1 MQALMTTENIL
12 SVGELITSAEQ
23 VPPRMIVNHVAE
35 KFFRT
40 TELDAVAVV
49 DGAEPVGLVTRTKLM
64 FTLFRRFGFE
74 LYGKDP
80 IISIADTTPLFVTED
95 EPLDAVIERA
105 LERPPQDVYDEIVV
119 TDGRD
124 RYRGLLS
131 VKQLVIQQGNALASS
146 MLQKE
151 MASERARE
159 LEKINEIKSQFLA
172 HITHELRSPVNVI
185 IGLVELMR
193 QAIEK
198 GAVDQVKNRLSQVIS
213 SATNLRAIVTNVL
226 DLSKIEA
233 KKMQVSIKP
242 FDLAALVSE
251 VTESARVLVRSKPV
265 TVDHAGSSGPLP
277 VLSDPAR
284 VRQILMNLAAN
295 AAKFTESGS
304 ILFALSVGAH
314 SVSVS
319 VIDTGIG
326 IKEEHLC
333 RLFSAFSQLEDA
345 KTKRYEGTGLG
356 LVIARSM
363 AHLLGGELTVASTYG
378 KGSTF
383 TLTLPYSGLLEE
395 ETHVEAQ
402 KDHGH

>member
-1 MQALMTTENIL
+1 MQTLMTTENIL
-12 SVGELITSAEQ
+12 PVGELITSDEQ
-23 VPPRMIVNHVAE
+23 VPPQMIVNHVAE
-35 KFFRT
+35 KFFGT

-49 DGAEPVGLVTRTKLM
+49 DGKEPVGLVTRTKLL

-80 IISIADTTPLFVTED
+80 VIAIADTAPLLVAETER
-95 EPLDAVIERA
+95 LDVVIDRA
-105 LERPPQDVYDEIVV
+105 LERPPQDIYDEVIV
-119 TDGRD
+119 TCPKGL
-124 RYRGLLS
+124 YRGLLS

-146 MLQKE
+146 VLQRE
-151 MASERARE
+151 LAGERARE
-159 LEKINEIKSQFLA
+159 LEKINEMKSQFLA
-172 HITHELRSPVNVI
+172 HIPHELRSPVNVI
-185 IGLVELMR
+185 IGLAELMR
-193 QAIEK
+193 LAIEK
-198 GAVDQVKNRLSQVIS
+198 GAVDQVKDRLSQVIT

-233 KKMQVSIKP
+233 KKMQVAVKP
-242 FDLAALVSE
+242 FDLAAVVSDVIE
-251 VTESARVLVRSKPV
+251 NARVLVRNKPI
-265 TVDHAGSSGPLP
+265 TINPAGTAGP
-277 VLSDPAR
+277 VHVASDPVR

-304 ILFALSVGAH
+304 IFFALSVGAH

-326 IKEEHLC
+326 IKEEHLD
-333 RLFSAFSQLEDA
+333 RLFTAFSQIEDV

-363 AHLLGGELTVASTYG
+363 AQLLGGELTVASAFG

-383 TLTLPYSGLLEE
+383 TLTLPYKEPLKEE
-395 ETHVEAQ
+395 NHAEAQ
-402 KDHGH
+402 KDHAH

>member
-1 MQALMTTENIL
+1 MQTLQETVPL
-12 SVGELITSAEQ
+12 VGEMITSNDL
-23 VPPRMIVNHVAE
+23 VRPRTIVNHVAE
-35 KFFRT
+35 LFFST
-40 TELDAVAVV
+40 TRLEAVALV
-49 DGAEPVGLVTRTKLM
+49 DDGEPVGLVTRTKLM

-80 IISIADTTPLFVTED
+80 IVSIAEPDPLIVTGD
-95 EPLDAVIERA
+95 ERLDAVIDRA
-105 LERPPQDVYDEIVV
+105 LERPPQDVYDEIIVA
-119 TDGRD
+119 DGRGC
-124 RYRGLLS
+124 YRGLLS
-131 VKQLVIQQGNALASS
+131 VKQLVIQQGNALANSR
-146 MLQKE
+146 LQKE

-159 LEKINEIKSQFLA
+159 FEKISEIKSQFLA

-185 IGLVELMR
+185 IGLAELMR
-193 QAIEK
+193 LAIDK
-198 GAVDQVKNRLSQVIS
+198 GSVDQVRDRLSQVIS
-213 SATNLRAIVTNVL
+213 SATNLRSIVTNVL

-242 FDLAALVSE
+242 FDLAAVVSDVIE
-251 VTESARVLVRSKPV
+251 NARVLVRNKPV
-265 TVDHAGSSGPLP
+265 TVDHAGSAGPLP
-277 VLSDPAR
+277 VLSDPVR

-304 ILFALSVGAH
+304 ILFAISAGTH

-333 RLFSAFSQLEDA
+333 RLFAAFSQLEDA

-383 TLTLPYSGLLEE
+383 TLTLPYSEPHEE

>member
-1 MQALMTTENIL
+1 VSEEVPCA
-12 SVGELITSAEQ
+12 GELITDDGR
-23 VPPRMIVNHVAE
+23 VPPQMTVNRVAE
-35 KFFRT
+35 LFFANAD
-40 TELDAVAVV
+40 LDAVAVV
-49 DGAEPVGLVTRTKLM
+49 DGGEPVGLVTRTKLL

-74 LYGKDP
+74 LYGKHP
-80 IISIADTTPLFVTED
+80 IIAIADAHPLVVD
-95 EPLDAVIERA
+95 EREQLDAVVDQA
-105 LERPPQDVYDEIVV
+105 LNRPAQDVYDELVV
-119 TDGRD
+119 TARTGCF
-124 RYRGLLS
+124 RGLLS

-151 MASERARE
+151 MASERAKE

-185 IGLVELMR
+185 IGLAELMR
-193 QAIEK
+193 LAIEK
-198 GAVDQVKNRLSQVIS
+198 GAVDQVKDRLSQVIS

-233 KKMQVSIKP
+233 KKMQVSVKP
-242 FDLAALVSE
+242 FDLAAVVSDVIE
-251 VTESARVLVRSKPV
+251 NARVLVRNKPV
-265 TVDHAGSSGPLP
+265 TVDHAGYAGPLP
-277 VLSDPAR
+277 VLSDPVR
-284 VRQILMNLAAN
+284 VRQVLMNLAAN

-326 IKEEHLC
+326 IKGEHLGQ
-333 RLFSAFSQLEDA
+333 LFTAFSQIEDA

-363 AHLLGGELTVASTYG
+363 AQLLGGELTAASMFG

-383 TLTLPYSGLLEE
+383 TLTLPYSGPFEE
-395 ETHVEAQ
+395 ESHVEAQ
-402 KDHGH
+402 KDHGY